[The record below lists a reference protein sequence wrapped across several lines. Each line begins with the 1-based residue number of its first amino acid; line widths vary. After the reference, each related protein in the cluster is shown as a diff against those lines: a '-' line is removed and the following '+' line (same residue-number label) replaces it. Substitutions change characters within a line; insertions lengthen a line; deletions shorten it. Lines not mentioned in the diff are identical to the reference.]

1 MTAKDFYTPTEW
13 ESLERAPVLVAR
25 AVIAAD
31 MSGSISLVTEY
42 QAMQKMAR
50 ATHAAGSESALI
62 GEVAAGLTAR
72 QNAGQT
78 IDQILGESAGSDVAE
93 RDAEKIREQALAA
106 LHEVAVLLARKAPAE
121 EATEF
126 KRWLLEIGRRVADA
140 SKEGNGGSRVTEKEA
155 ATLGAL
161 ATMLEVE
168 DPL

>member
-1 MTAKDFYTPTEW
+1 MTAKDLFTSTEW
-13 ESLERAPVLVAR
+13 ESLERAPVVVAR

-42 QAMQKMAR
+42 QAMQKMVR
-50 ATHAAGSESALI
+50 ATHAAGSDNTLI

-78 IDQILGESAGSDVAE
+78 IDQILGESAGSGAAE
-93 RDAEKIREQALAA
+93 RDAEKIREQALSALHALAA
-106 LHEVAVLLARKAPAE
+106 LLAHKAPAE
-121 EATEF
+121 EANAF
-126 KRWLLEIGRRVADA
+126 KRWLLEIGQSVADA
-140 SKEGNGGSRVTEKEA
+140 SKEGAGDSRVTEKEA

-161 ATMLEVE
+161 ATVLEAE